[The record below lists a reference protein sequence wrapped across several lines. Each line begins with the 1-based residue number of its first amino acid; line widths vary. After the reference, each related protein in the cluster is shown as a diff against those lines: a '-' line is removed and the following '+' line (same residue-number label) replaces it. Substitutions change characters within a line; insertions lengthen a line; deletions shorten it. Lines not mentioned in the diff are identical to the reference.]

1 MGRMSEMN
9 IEGKPN
15 PDGIVGQVARIREL
29 SNLLIE
35 GELEARQIQGLQPA
49 HGSVLAF
56 LFRQAQPVPIKEV
69 VEHVG
74 RVKST
79 VTGMINTLEK
89 HGYIRKT
96 PSQEDA
102 RVIFVELTKKGLA
115 LKPDFDEISNIL
127 LEKLYGKIPRRDRE
141 RLAEGLAQICQNLE
155 DDA

>member
-1 MGRMSEMN
+1 M
-9 IEGKPN
+9 KPN
-15 PDGIVGQVARIREL
+15 PDGIVGLIARIREL

-35 GELEARQIQGLQPA
+35 DELQARQIHGLKPA

-56 LFRQAQPVPIKEV
+56 LFRQTEPVPIKEV

-79 VTGMINTLEK
+79 VTGMINTLDR
-89 HGYIRKT
+89 HGYVRKT

-115 LKPDFDEISNIL
+115 LKPDFEEISVVL
-127 LEKLYGKIPRRDRE
+127 RKKLYGTMPRRDRE
-141 RLAEGLAQICQNLE
+141 RLVDGLAEIRQNLE
-155 DDA
+155 GDA